1 MKYKLKVE
9 YDPKMP
15 LDRYELIYN
24 PQDLELL
31 KKLGEK
37 KEEKGGK
44 WQGGRE
50 GGKWQGGREGGKWQ
64 ISIGIVQTLILF
76 LD

>member
-37 KEEKGGK
+37 KEEKEGIGAEEKEGK
-44 WQGGRE
+44 DKAEAEEENAKAKE
-50 GGKWQGGREGGKWQ
+50 GEGNGKERDGK
-64 ISIGIVQTLILF
+64 L
-76 LD
+76 

>member
-44 WQGGRE
+44 WQGGRD
-50 GGKWQGGREGGKWQ
+50 GG
-64 ISIGIVQTLILF
+64 
-76 LD
+76 DA

>member
-37 KEEKGGK
+37 KEENGRNGK
-44 WQGGRE
+44 AEEMGVMLE
-50 GGKWQGGREGGKWQ
+50 LVDEH
-64 ISIGIVQTLILF
+64 I
-76 LD
+76 